1 MTWRSNLT
9 AKILA
14 FLLLAGVAP
23 MILLGWSAFEISKQ
37 VLVEQAE
44 MDNARL
50 ADSFSSYLRLYQSE
64 IEDMATN
71 LAGNPAIGQALVQ
84 ADASTAS
91 TFSALEMRAQMGYML
106 NHYVR
111 LKGLDS
117 IHLFSTGGAHF
128 QVGQTLD
135 FSEVQKAVADAL
147 LQEALAAPV
156 PILWR
161 GIDTNLN
168 ENAAQP
174 KAISV
179 VRAIHHFSPTSGKSE
194 VVGVIVI
201 NLNDEIMRNYLAG
214 VTLAPG
220 TQLMQVDRQGFIE
233 LHSDA
238 KRFGMPLAPALL
250 DLVRAAKPVPLL
262 MLDGQEVLMAVKPTA
277 QHGWLITLTPRAL
290 LTRKINQLAFVS
302 FGLVLLAVMAMAL
315 FTGYFAKTVVWPIR
329 SVSEGFGAIALNPN
343 EPHDLLPTGH
353 AKAEVLQLIQ
363 GYNGHLQA
371 LRFQHTAAQEL
382 SLAKSQAETAN
393 LAKSRFLATM
403 SHEIRTPMNGVL
415 GMAQLL
421 LAHDLNDQERI
432 NCARTILSSG
442 QTLMTLLNDILDL
455 SKIESGKLAL
465 DPIVFQPVHML
476 SEIST
481 LFSGAA
487 QAKGLQLDFQ
497 WLGQAD
503 QRYLADAYRLRQML
517 NNLVGNAIK
526 FTRQGQ
532 VRLEGKV
539 LRQDDHRAVLEFSVS
554 DSGPGIPV
562 DKQGLL
568 FKPFSQTD
576 SSTTREF
583 GGSGL
588 GLSIVR
594 NLTLAMGGE
603 VGVESKIDQG
613 SRFWFRVPVQL
624 ADPTQDSRQSDR
636 SGQGQAKALDAGSAM
651 KGHLLVAEDNAINA
665 KVIES
670 LLARLGLTI
679 TLVGNGQ
686 KAVDAICQNSS
697 GKKFD
702 LILMDLHMPELDGY
716 DATLKIR
723 AWELANALPR
733 SPIIALT
740 ADAFEE
746 DRQRCLAVGMDDFL
760 TKPIALGALKTALL
774 QWLQAQ
780 PANAPASRALDTV
793 AFVALVQAL
802 SPLLANNLYAAM
814 GGFSKLQELVQGTV
828 LESDI
833 AALQLP
839 LQELRFA
846 QVLERLHGMVSTQE
860 THVESQKS

>member
-1 MTWRSNLT
+1 MTLRSNLT

-14 FLLLAGVAP
+14 FLLLAGVVP

-37 VLVEQAE
+37 VLIEQAE
-44 MDNARL
+44 SDNVRL
-50 ADSFSSYLRLYQSE
+50 ADSFSSYLHLYQSE

-71 LAGNPAIGQALVQ
+71 LAGNPAIGQALAQ
-84 ADASTAS
+84 ADASTAN
-91 TFSALEMRAQMGYML
+91 TFSALAMRAQMGYML
-106 NHYVR
+106 NNYVR

-117 IHLFSTGGAHF
+117 IHLFSIGGAHF
-128 QVGQTLD
+128 QAGQTLD
-135 FSEVQKAVADAL
+135 FSEVKKGVADAL
-147 LQEALAAPV
+147 LQEAVSAPL
-156 PILWR
+156 PIVWR
-161 GIDTNLN
+161 GIDNNLN
-168 ENAAQP
+168 KNAVQP

-179 VRAIHHFSPTSGKSE
+179 VRAIHHFSPASGKSE
-194 VVGVIVI
+194 VVGLIVI
-201 NLNDEIMRNYLAG
+201 HLNDEIMRNYLAG

-220 TQLMQVDRQGFIE
+220 TQLMQVDRRGFIE
-233 LHSDA
+233 LHSDV
-238 KRFGMPLAPALL
+238 KLFGMPLTPALL
-250 DLVRAAKPVPLL
+250 DLVRAEKPVRLL

-277 QHGWLITLTPRAL
+277 QKGWLVTLSPRAL
-290 LTRKINQLAFVS
+290 LTSKINRLAFIS
-302 FGLVLLAVMAMAL
+302 FGLVVLAILAMTLL
-315 FTGYFAKTVVWPIR
+315 TGYFAKTVVLPIR
-329 SVSEGFGAIALNPN
+329 SVSEGFGAIAQNPDK
-343 EPHDLLPTGH
+343 PHAPLPTEH
-353 AKAEVLQLIQ
+353 ARAEVLQLIQ

-371 LRFQHTAAQEL
+371 LQLQRTAAKEL
-382 SLAKSQAETAN
+382 SLAKLQAETAN

-421 LAHDLNDQERI
+421 LAPDLGDQERL

-465 DPIVFQPVHML
+465 DPIVFQPAAML
-476 SEIST
+476 SEIAA

-487 QAKGLQLDFQ
+487 LAKGLRLDFQ
-497 WLGQAD
+497 WLDPTD

-539 LRQDDHRAVLEFSVS
+539 LRQDDRLALLEFSVS
-554 DSGPGIPV
+554 DTGPGIPL

-603 VGVESKIDQG
+603 VGVESQVDQG

-624 ADPTQDSRQSDR
+624 ADPAKDSRQSER
-636 SGQGQAKALDAGSAM
+636 ASGQTKATDPGSLLQ
-651 KGHLLVAEDNAINA
+651 GHLLVAEDNAINA

-670 LLARLGLTI
+670 LLVRLGLGC
-679 TLVGNGQ
+679 TLVGNGGR
-686 KAVDAICQNSS
+686 AVEARCHS
-697 GKKFD
+697 GSGEKFD
-702 LILMDLHMPELDGY
+702 LVLMDLHMPELDGY
-716 DATLKIR
+716 GATQGIR
-723 AWELANALPR
+723 EWELANAQPR
-733 SPIIALT
+733 IPIIALT

-746 DRQRCLAVGMDDFL
+746 DRQRCLAAGMDDFL
-760 TKPIALGALKTALL
+760 TKPVALAALKAALM
-774 QWLQAQ
+774 QWLQSR
-780 PANAPASRALDTV
+780 PAKATVRRALDT
-793 AFVALVQAL
+793 ASFVAVVQAL
-802 SPLLANNLYAAM
+802 KPMLENNLFAAI
-814 GGFSKLQELVQGTV
+814 GCFAQLEDVVEGTPLQE
-828 LESDI
+828 EI
-833 AALQLP
+833 ATLKSP
-839 LQELRFA
+839 LQELRFTL
-846 QVLERLHGMVSTQE
+846 VLERLNAMAGALESRT
-860 THVESQKS
+860 ESQTP